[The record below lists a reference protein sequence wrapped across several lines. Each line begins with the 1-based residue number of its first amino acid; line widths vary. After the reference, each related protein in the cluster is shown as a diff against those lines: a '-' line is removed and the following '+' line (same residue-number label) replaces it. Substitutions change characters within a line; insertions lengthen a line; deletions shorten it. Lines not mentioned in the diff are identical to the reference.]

1 MGIDIIN
8 KISKTTQ
15 VCTSDGSGNYAG
27 TIGKMN
33 GIIDRITIV
42 PGTSGDQP
50 DADFDITIKDDLGVD
65 IMKTLGTNCSQTN
78 PTTCYPAV
86 PVDSALTIAIS
97 GMGATNKATVSIF
110 RR

>member
-1 MGIDIIN
+1 MPIETIT
-8 KISKTTQ
+8 KVSKTTKI
-15 VCTSDGSGNYAG
+15 CTSDGSGNYAG

-33 GIIDRITIV
+33 GIIDRVTIV

-65 IMKTLGTNCSQTN
+65 IMKTLGTNCSQTL

-97 GMGATNKATVSIF
+97 GMGATHKATVYIY